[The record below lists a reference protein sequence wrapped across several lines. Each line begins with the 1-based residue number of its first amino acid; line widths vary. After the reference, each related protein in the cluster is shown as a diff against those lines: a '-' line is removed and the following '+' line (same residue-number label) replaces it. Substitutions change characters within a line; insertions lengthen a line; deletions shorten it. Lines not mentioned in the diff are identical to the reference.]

1 MKKTIIFFIILISST
16 HIYSQKYTE
25 LKRLEDSLISLGKII
40 RDGET
45 DFIKYNAN
53 EKFLILLEKA
63 LITENSFNYPFD
75 SLITIARLKS
85 EDNKFRIFNWL
96 LKKADGTYEYFG
108 FIQAWNKKLK
118 KHILYPLKDNSEN
131 IKTLET
137 QLLEPINWYGVL
149 YYKIIYNKYRGKR
162 TYTLLGW
169 DGNDKQSQKKI
180 IDVISFNS
188 KDKPVFGAA
197 IFKYNKKIMKRIVFE
212 YNSTVSFSLK
222 YEKQYM
228 LYGKKKRKMIVFNR
242 MGPLESEMVNNK
254 EFYFPEINIFDAF
267 LFKNGKWIHIKD
279 VDARNAPIGKTR
291 KKQQKK
297 IRQLQLENS
306 IE

>member
-1 MKKTIIFFIILISST
+1 MKNFFLVVIIIINSSFV
-16 HIYSQKYTE
+16 YPQK
-25 LKRLEDSLISLGKII
+25 KADFKDIEDSLITLGKII
-40 RDGET
+40 LEGDN

-75 SLITIARLKS
+75 SVITIAKLEA
-85 EDNKFRIFNWL
+85 EDKKFRIFNWL
-96 LKKADGTYEYFG
+96 LKKSDGTFEYFG

-118 KHILYPLKDNSEN
+118 KYILYPLKDNSDN
-131 IKTLET
+131 IKNPET
-137 QLLEPINWYGVL
+137 QLLEPVNWYGVL
-149 YYKIIYNKYRGKR
+149 YYKIIFNKYGGKKY
-162 TYTLLGW
+162 YTLLGW
-169 DGNDKQSQKKI
+169 DGNNKLSQKKI
-180 IDVISFNS
+180 IDVITFNT
-188 KDKPVFGAA
+188 KDRPVFGSS
-197 IFKYNKKIMKRIVFE
+197 IFKYNKKLFKRIIFE
-212 YNSTVSFSLK
+212 YSGTVSMSLK
-222 YEKQYM
+222 YEKQFM
-228 LYGKKKRKMIVFNR
+228 LHGKKKKKLIVFNR
-242 MGPLESEMVNNK
+242 MGPLESDMVNNQ
-254 EFYFPEINIFDAF
+254 EYYFPEINIFDAF